1 MKALNIIKKVLIVGI
16 GVIYFAFALVMTI
29 LLLNRNDFG
38 VTQFGDNSWIMLAD
52 KVSSE
57 EFKKGDLVIVER
69 ATIEEFQKGETAFAY
84 KVDSKGV
91 AHVTLG
97 VVGEV
102 YPDEEAISYE
112 NGETY
117 SLEYVIGK
125 STKVYNNIG
134 TYLSVILS
142 QWGFLFIILV
152 PCFLLFI
159 YQVYALIVEIKYG
172 EEDDYYY

>member
-1 MKALNIIKKVLIVGI
+1 MKALNTIKKVLIVGI
-16 GVIYFAFALVMTI
+16 GVIYFAFALAMTI

-69 ATIEEFQKGETAFAY
+69 ATMEEFQKGETVFAY
-84 KVDSKGV
+84 KIDSKG
-91 AHVTLG
+91 AATVTLG
-97 VVGEV
+97 VVGEI
-102 YPDEEAISYE
+102 YPEEQAISYE

-125 STKVYNNIG
+125 SKKVYNNMG
-134 TYLSVILS
+134 SYLSLILS

-159 YQVYALIVEIKYG
+159 YQIYALIVEIKYG
-172 EEDDYYY
+172 ADEDY